1 VVVVG
6 SSVAAAEQCVPDRSS
21 KRKCVE
27 SILAQINQ
35 TRARVR
41 WKRGYRLKIDIA
53 IVPAVSGMV
62 ATVIVLCETRA
73 RRAEKRG
80 YRLARQR

>member
-1 VVVVG
+1 
-6 SSVAAAEQCVPDRSS
+6 
-21 KRKCVE
+21 VE
-27 SILAQINQ
+27 SLVANQ
-35 TRARVR
+35 PDKSGRVR

-73 RRAEKRG
+73 RRAEETWLPSRKTEMSAPRC
-80 YRLARQR
+80 